1 MPGRI
6 LIFDPQVTNRL
17 MLKSQLARDFFDV
30 ALASDA
36 AELTDSLRF
45 GAPDLIM
52 MSYAAEKAAQFRNVH
67 WAKSKANSAH
77 IPIVFLHNS
86 QDPTLWDAAHDCL
99 VDDVLAYTTQ
109 RWLMAARVNMLIRGK
124 EKIDGLIA
132 RQQAISQMG
141 FAEAPTAYPPP
152 VSRGVVLD
160 VSRALA
166 LFDPEFQTAVTTGLS
181 RDFPMLTLKTQ
192 SNQISQ
198 NRPADIAIVDEFT
211 LGRTAAF
218 TAICDLRKTS
228 PSTETTILFTCDTN
242 TPNATRALELGA
254 QEFVPSHGSVT
265 QMVCHLRRLIWQ
277 KQMFYRTERAVS
289 NHLKSALI
297 DPLTGVYNR
306 RYAQQYLEQ
315 MVQKTER
322 TGATLTAM
330 ILDLDRFKL
339 VNDTYGHL
347 TGDKVLKETAKRLAR
362 NIRSADLLS
371 RLGGEEFLIVLSDTS
386 PDKLRDIAERLRLAV
401 SQHPFTCENGSQISI
416 SASIGVSNVEQSGW
430 SNAQA
435 VIDSADRALYR
446 AKGGGRN
453 CVIFGGIAA

>member
-6 LIFDPQVTNRL
+6 IIFDPQVTNRL

-52 MSYAAEKAAQFRNVH
+52 MSYTAEKAARFRNVH
-67 WAKSKANSAH
+67 WAKSKANFAH

-86 QDPTLWDAAHDCL
+86 QDTSLWDAAHDCL

-124 EKIDGLIA
+124 EKVDALIA

-141 FAEAPTAYPPP
+141 FAESRATYPPP

-160 VSRALA
+160 VTRAMA
-166 LFDPEFQTAVTTGLS
+166 LFDPPFQRAVAQELS
-181 RDFPMLTLKTQ
+181 RDFPMLTLNTQ
-192 SNQISQ
+192 SEQISR

-218 TAICDLRKTS
+218 TAICELRKAS

-254 QEFVPSHGSVT
+254 QEFVPAHGSVT

-315 MVQKTER
+315 MVQKAQR

-386 PDKLRDIAERLRLAV
+386 TDRLRDIAERLRLAV

-416 SASIGVSNVEQSGW
+416 SASIGVSNVNQSGW

-446 AKGGGRN
+446 AKGDGRN
-453 CVIFGGIAA
+453 CVIFGDIAA

>member
-17 MLKSQLARDFFDV
+17 MLKSQLTRDFFEV
-30 ALASDA
+30 ALAADA
-36 AELTDSLRF
+36 AELNESLRF
-45 GAPDLIM
+45 GAPDLVM
-52 MSYAAEKAAQFRNVH
+52 VSYDAELSVEFANIH
-67 WAKSKANSAH
+67 WIKSQAKTAH
-77 IPIVFLHNS
+77 VPIVFLHNG

-99 VDDVLAYTTQ
+99 VDDVMAYTTQ
-109 RWLMAARVNMLIRGK
+109 RWLMASRVNMLIRGK
-124 EKIDGLIA
+124 EKIDALIS
-132 RQQAISQMG
+132 RQLAISQMG
-141 FAEAPTAYPPP
+141 FAETPVAYPPP

-166 LFDPEFQTAVTTGLS
+166 MFDPQFQQALATKLS
-181 RDFPMLTLKTQ
+181 SDFPMLSLNSRAEQGAK
-192 SNQISQ
+192 S
-198 NRPADIAIVDEFT
+198 RAADIAIVDEFT

-228 PSTETTILFTCDTN
+228 PSSETTILYTCDTN

-254 QEFVPSHGSVT
+254 QEFTPSNGSVT
-265 QMVCHLRRLIWQ
+265 QMACHLRRLIWQ
-277 KQMFYRTERAVS
+277 KQMLFRTERAVS

-306 RYAQQYLEQ
+306 RYAQQYLGQ
-315 MVQKTER
+315 LVQQNGQSGGTV
-322 TGATLTAM
+322 TAM
-330 ILDLDRFKL
+330 ILDLDRFKS

-347 TGDKVLKETAKRLAR
+347 TGDRVLKETAKRLAR

-371 RLGGEEFLIVLSDTS
+371 RIGGEEFLIVLSDTS
-386 PDKLRDIAERLRLAV
+386 SDTLRDIAERLRLAV
-401 SQHPFTCENGSQISI
+401 SQKPFVCENGSQISI
-416 SASIGVSNVEQSGW
+416 SASIGVSSVEQSGW

-453 CVIFGGIAA
+453 CVIFGDIAA

>member
-6 LIFDPQVTNRL
+6 IIFDPQVTNRL

-52 MSYAAEKAAQFRNVH
+52 MSYTAEKAARFRNVH
-67 WAKSKANSAH
+67 WAKSKANFAH

-86 QDPTLWDAAHDCL
+86 QDTSLWDAAHDCL

-124 EKIDGLIA
+124 EKIDALIA

-141 FAEAPTAYPPP
+141 FAESPATYPPP

-160 VSRALA
+160 VTRAMA
-166 LFDPEFQTAVTTGLS
+166 LFDPPFQRAVAQELS
-181 RDFPMLTLKTQ
+181 RDFPMLTLNTQ
-192 SNQISQ
+192 SDQISR

-218 TAICDLRKTS
+218 TAICELRKAS

-242 TPNATRALELGA
+242 NPNATRALELGA
-254 QEFVPSHGSVT
+254 QEFVPAHGSVT

-315 MVQKTER
+315 MVQKAQR

-386 PDKLRDIAERLRLAV
+386 TDRLRDIAERLRLAV

-416 SASIGVSNVEQSGW
+416 SASIGVSNVNQSGW

-446 AKGGGRN
+446 AKGDGRN
-453 CVIFGGIAA
+453 CVIFGDIAA

>member
-6 LIFDPQVTNRL
+6 IIFDPQVTNRL

-52 MSYAAEKAAQFRNVH
+52 MSYAAEKAARFRNVH
-67 WAKSKANSAH
+67 WAKSKANFAH

-86 QDPTLWDAAHDCL
+86 QDTSLWDAAHDCL

-124 EKIDGLIA
+124 EKIDALIA

-141 FAEAPTAYPPP
+141 FAESPATYPPP

-160 VSRALA
+160 VTRAMA
-166 LFDPEFQTAVTTGLS
+166 LFDPPFQRAVAQELS
-181 RDFPMLTLKTQ
+181 RDFPMLTLNTQ
-192 SNQISQ
+192 SDQISR

-218 TAICDLRKTS
+218 TAICELRKAS

-242 TPNATRALELGA
+242 NPNATRALELGA
-254 QEFVPSHGSVT
+254 QEFVPAHGSVT

-315 MVQKTER
+315 MVQKAQR
-322 TGATLTAM
+322 TGAPLTAM

-386 PDKLRDIAERLRLAV
+386 TDRLRDIAERLRLAV

-416 SASIGVSNVEQSGW
+416 SASIGVSNVNQSGW

-446 AKGGGRN
+446 AKGDGRN
-453 CVIFGGIAA
+453 CVIFGDIAA